1 MFVLRGKIDSD
12 EWSGW
17 FYLDTAGLLAL
28 TEPDSLRLLVGLL
41 HMCSDKQD
49 LARSFLVAP
58 KRSTQVWAL
67 VGFLV
72 QLCGAS
78 FVIDSGLDDYDGA
91 VLRIEL

>member
-1 MFVLRGKIDSD
+1 MQKQGMFVLRGKIDSD

-28 TEPDSLRLLVGLL
+28 TVD
-41 HMCSDKQD
+41 
-49 LARSFLVAP
+49 A
-58 KRSTQVWAL
+58 VWAL

-78 FVIDSGLDDYDGA
+78 FVIDSGLDDYDGGA
-91 VLRIEL
+91 PDRAIATNACETAFAGIPIVEASVLACDHA